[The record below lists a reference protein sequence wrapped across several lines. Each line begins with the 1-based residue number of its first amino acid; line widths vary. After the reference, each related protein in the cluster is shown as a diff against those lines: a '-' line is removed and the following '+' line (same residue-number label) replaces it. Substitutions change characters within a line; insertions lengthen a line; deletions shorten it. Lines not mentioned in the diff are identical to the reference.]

1 MSMRFTPNARRGLV
15 ALAVVAGLALGTAA
29 CGGGG
34 GGDEDKK
41 PRSSSSTSKESGSQ
55 PSTQEGES
63 EAPIAEL
70 KGPSGLLLQI
80 TTAVRDDGGFVTVN
94 GSLKND
100 GGAMAT
106 IPSALSGNETEIM
119 NNGRSL
125 GGATLVDSKSK
136 KRYYVLRDTEGRP
149 LTTTG
154 FSTLKAGES
163 IDVFLQFPAP
173 PASSTDVTFSLPLF
187 PSAVIKIS
195 G

>member
-1 MSMRFTPNARRGLV
+1 MSMRFTAKARRGMV
-15 ALAVVAGLALGTAA
+15 ALAVVAGLGLGSAA

-34 GGDEDKK
+34 GDDKK
-41 PRSSSSTSKESGSQ
+41 PQSTSSTATAEGSQ
-55 PSTQEGES
+55 PDAQEGKS
-63 EAPIAEL
+63 EEPLAEL
-70 KGPSGLLLQI
+70 KGPGGLLL
-80 TTAVRDDGGFVTVN
+80 TVTSAVGDSGGFVTVN
-94 GSLKND
+94 GELKND
-100 GGAMAT
+100 GSEVAV
-106 IPSALSGNETEIM
+106 IPVELSGNETEIM

>member
-1 MSMRFTPNARRGLV
+1 MNMRFTAKARRGMV
-15 ALAVVAGLALGTAA
+15 ALAVVAGLALGSAA

-34 GGDEDKK
+34 GDDKK
-41 PRSSSSTSKESGSQ
+41 PQNSSSASKAGGSQ
-55 PSTQEGES
+55 PDTQEGQS
-63 EAPIAEL
+63 QDPLAEL

-80 TTAVRDDGGFVTVN
+80 TSAVRDSGGFITVS

-100 GGAMAT
+100 SGTEAV
-106 IPSALSGNETEIM
+106 IPSALSGNETEII
-119 NNGRSL
+119 NNGLSL

-154 FSTLKAGES
+154 FSTLKAGET

-173 PASSTDVTFSLPLF
+173 PADSTEVTFQLPLF

>member
-1 MSMRFTPNARRGLV
+1 MGMRFTGKARRGMV
-15 ALAVVAGLALGTAA
+15 ALAAATGLALGAAA
-29 CGGGG
+29 CSGD
-34 GGDEDKK
+34 GGDDDKK
-41 PRSSSSTSKESGSQ
+41 PQSSASASQGSGSQ
-55 PSTQEGES
+55 PSAQEGES
-63 EAPIAEL
+63 DAPLAEV

-80 TTAVRDDGGFVTVN
+80 TEAVRDSGGFVTVN
-94 GSLKND
+94 GALKND
-100 GGAMAT
+100 GAEVAV
-106 IPSALSGNETEIM
+106 IPLELSGNETEIM

-163 IDVFLQFPAP
+163 IDVFLQFPSP
-173 PASSTDVTFSLPLF
+173 PADTTDVSFQLPLF

>member
-1 MSMRFTPNARRGLV
+1 MSMRFPGKARRGMV
-15 ALAVVAGLALGTAA
+15 ALAAVAGLALGSAA

-34 GGDEDKK
+34 GDDDKK
-41 PRSSSSTSKESGSQ
+41 PESSSSASTASGSQ
-55 PSTQEGES
+55 PDPQEGQS
-63 EAPIAEL
+63 EEPLAEL
-70 KGPSGLLLQI
+70 KGPSGLNLQI
-80 TTAVRDDGGFVTVN
+80 TAAVRDSGGFVTVS
-94 GSLKND
+94 GAFKND
-100 GGAMAT
+100 SGTVVT

-163 IDVFLQFPAP
+163 IDVFLQFPSP
-173 PASSTDVTFSLPLF
+173 PADTTDVSFQLPLF
-187 PSAVIKIS
+187 PSAVIKVS

>member
-1 MSMRFTPNARRGLV
+1 MRFTAKARRGMV
-15 ALAVVAGLALGTAA
+15 ALAVVTGLAVGSAA

-34 GGDEDKK
+34 DDDKK
-41 PRSSSSTSKESGSQ
+41 PQSSSSASRTGGSQ
-55 PSTQEGES
+55 PDPQEGQS
-63 EAPIAEL
+63 EDPIAEL

-80 TTAVRDDGGFVTVN
+80 TSAVRDSGGFVTVN
-94 GSLKND
+94 GALKND
-100 GGAMAT
+100 SGT
-106 IPSALSGNETEIM
+106 SVVIPSALSGNETEII

-154 FSTLKAGES
+154 FSSLKAGAS

-173 PASSTDVTFSLPLF
+173 PASSTDVSFQLPLF
-187 PSAVIKIS
+187 PSGVIKIS

>member
-1 MSMRFTPNARRGLV
+1 MRMRFAARAGRRMAAV
-15 ALAVVAGLALGTAA
+15 VVVAGLAVGATA

-34 GGDEDKK
+34 DDGKK
-41 PRSSSSTSKESGSQ
+41 PQSSASTSRGSDSR
-55 PSTQEGES
+55 PSTQDGES
-63 EAPIAEL
+63 PEPLAEV

-80 TTAVRDDGGFVTVN
+80 ISATRDSGGFVTVN
-94 GSLKND
+94 GALKND
-100 GGAMAT
+100 SGT
-106 IPSALSGNETEIM
+106 ESVIPSALSGNETEII
-119 NNGRSL
+119 NNGLSL

-163 IDVFLQFPAP
+163 IDVFLQFPSP
-173 PASSTDVTFSLPLF
+173 PTDSTGVSFQLPLF
-187 PSAVIKIS
+187 PSASIQIS